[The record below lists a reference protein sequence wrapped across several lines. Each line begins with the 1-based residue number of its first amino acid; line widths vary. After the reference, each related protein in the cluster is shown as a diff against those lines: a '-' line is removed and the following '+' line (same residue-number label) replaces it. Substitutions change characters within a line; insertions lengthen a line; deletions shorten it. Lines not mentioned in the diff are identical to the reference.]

1 MGLPQSNVL
10 PKPSQRGQGLWGR
23 LSPLCASVSPPASGS
38 GAAGDM
44 GTSQH
49 GCGAGASMP
58 GCATQGCHPLAAT
71 GVPSTGDPDPVGDCE
86 ATRVQGLRAG
96 PPEPLAGG
104 AWGASLVVVA
114 DELISLHSV
123 SGGLAPWPGGFW
135 GVGPGVAERG
145 DTGVAP
151 RLASGRV
158 PQWWDAVPS
167 PRSVR
172 GCPCPRPTV
181 PTGHLLVP

>member
-1 MGLPQSNVL
+1 MTGLPQSNVL

-58 GCATQGCHPLAAT
+58 GCATQGCHSLAAT
-71 GVPSTGDPDPVGDCE
+71 GVPSTGDPDPVGGCE
-86 ATRVQGLRAG
+86 ATRVQGLCAG

-114 DELISLHSV
+114 DELISLHSA

-135 GVGPGVAERG
+135 GVGPGVAE
-145 DTGVAP
+145 
-151 RLASGRV
+151 GRHWCR
-158 PQWWDAVPS
+158 PQAGIGACATVVGRCAITALCEGLSLSPS
-167 PRSVR
+167 H
-172 GCPCPRPTV
+172 CT
-181 PTGHLLVP
+181 TGHLLVP